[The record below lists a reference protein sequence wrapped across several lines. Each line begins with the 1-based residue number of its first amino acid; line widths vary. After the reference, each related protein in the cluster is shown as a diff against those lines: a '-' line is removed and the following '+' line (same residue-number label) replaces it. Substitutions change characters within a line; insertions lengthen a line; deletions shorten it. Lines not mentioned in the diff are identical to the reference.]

1 MNIMKTTR
9 YILILVV
16 LCLCTTVMAQMPR
29 TISYQGVLADAS
41 GNFISD
47 GNHTLTLKIYDGSGA
62 MLYSETQTAVVVKGL
77 FNVMIGSTAGLPS
90 NLSFDKAYYLGV
102 GVDGGS
108 ELTPRTALSAS
119 AYAFRAQ
126 VAEQAL
132 ALSPNATGVV
142 TKVNNRSGSLKVIG
156 GGATTVTTSNDTIL
170 ISSSGGAGGTG
181 IQGVQN
187 GDGALNILSPNGP
200 VATLNV
206 APSGIVSDM
215 IMNGSITSEK
225 IQDGAVGTL
234 DIADAAVTPS
244 KINAANV
251 TAGFVLTK
259 TAGGVAW
266 NVVPGSAGL
275 TLPFSNSVLT
285 GSTAFDITTTGTGK
299 AGSFKIS
306 NANNTTSALYSET
319 NGSGNAFASQI
330 SNVANGSDAI
340 TATTNGTGSAGS
352 FSNSNTAS
360 VSAAVEGSTSST
372 ANGSSITTGAAG
384 VQGLITSTSPG
395 THSVGVRGINSSL
408 GSAGIGVLGYHNGEG
423 AGVHGLTISGSGV
436 FGRSSDATN
445 GIGVY
450 GVTSGSS
457 GIGVKAEFAGNNAGG
472 ISLEVANG
480 FLKVSGG
487 RKTAFQHITTVAN
500 VAQNRTSL
508 NYLGMAQTD
517 MLIVTHVLTNN
528 LLNTG
533 CGVWW
538 NNNAWHIFL
547 ENNGNMPVG
556 EMFNVLVIKQ

>member
-1 MNIMKTTR
+1 MV
-9 YILILVV
+9 VV
-16 LCLCTTVMAQMPR
+16 LCLGTTAMAQMPR
-29 TISYQGVLADAS
+29 TISYQGALADAN

-47 GNHTLTLKIYDGSGA
+47 GNHTLALKIYDASGA
-62 MLYSETQTAVVVKGL
+62 VLYSETQTAVVVKGL
-77 FNVMIGSTAGLPS
+77 FNVMIGSTSGLPS

-108 ELTPRTALSAS
+108 ELVPRTPLSAS
-119 AYAFRAQ
+119 PYAFRAQ

-170 ISSSGGAGGTG
+170 VSSSGGGGASG
-181 IQGVQN
+181 VQGVQN
-187 GDGALNILSPNGP
+187 GDGALNILNPNGP
-200 VATLNV
+200 VATINI

-215 IMNGSITSEK
+215 IMNGSITSDK
-225 IQDGAVGTL
+225 LQDGSVSTL
-234 DIADAAVTPS
+234 DIADGAVTPS
-244 KINAANV
+244 KINAANI

-266 NVVPGSAGL
+266 NAVPGSTGL

-299 AGSFKIS
+299 AGSFKIN

-319 NGSGNAFASQI
+319 NGSGNAFTSVI
-330 SNVANGSDAI
+330 SNVANVSDAI

-352 FSNSNTAS
+352 FSISSTTS
-360 VSAAVEGSTSST
+360 VSAAVEGSINST
-372 ANGSSITTGAAG
+372 ANGASIITGAAG

-395 THSVGVRGINSSL
+395 THSVGVRGMNSSL
-408 GSAGIGVLGYHNGEG
+408 GTAGVGVLGYHAGE
-423 AGVHGLTISGSGV
+423 GSGV
-436 FGRSSDATN
+436 YGTSVSGTGVYGRSTDATN
-445 GIGVY
+445 GTGVY
-450 GVTSGSS
+450 GLGNGSSAIGVNAEYSGS
-457 GIGVKAEFAGNNAGG
+457 NAGG
-472 ISLEVANG
+472 VALQLTNG
-480 FLKVSGG
+480 FMKVSGA
-487 RKTAFQHITTVAN
+487 RKTAFQHTTTVIN
-500 VAQNRTSL
+500 VAQNRTTL

-517 MLIVTHVLTNN
+517 MIIVTHVLNNN

-547 ENNGNMPVG
+547 ENNANMPVG
-556 EMFNVLVIKQ
+556 ETFNVFVIKQ